1 VQFRAEVA
9 QVLKK
14 NCSTKNTSSRVRDRF
29 FNKLTSSLKEGYCV
43 FLRNR
48 GGGAVPQSSSQ
59 PISELLAQWRTGD
72 EESLRR
78 LVPLVYNELRRLAHY
93 YLRRER
99 PDHTLQTTAL
109 VHEAYLC
116 LMKQQSTDFE
126 NRAHFFAVCAN
137 LMREILVQYARR
149 RKAAKRDAGYK
160 LTLDGALALPG
171 GRNLDLVALDDAL
184 HELAKL
190 DPQQSRIVELRFF
203 GGLSIQETSQVLGI
217 SPATVKRHW
226 TTARVWL
233 HDEINRSKRH
243 DA

>member
-1 VQFRAEVA
+1 
-9 QVLKK
+9 
-14 NCSTKNTSSRVRDRF
+14 
-29 FNKLTSSLKEGYCV
+29 
-43 FLRNR
+43 
-48 GGGAVPQSSSQ
+48 VPEATSQ
-59 PISELLAQWRTGD
+59 PVSELLAQWRAGD

-78 LVPLVYNELRRLAHY
+78 LIPLVYNELRRVAHHH
-93 YLRRER
+93 LRGER

-116 LMKQQSTDFE
+116 LMKQPIDFE

-149 RKAAKRDAGYK
+149 RKAAKRDAGCI
-160 LTLDGALALPG
+160 LTLDENRVLPKG
-171 GRNLDLVALDDAL
+171 QSLDLVALDDAL

-203 GGLSIQETSQVLGI
+203 GGLSIEETSHVLGI

-233 HDEINRSKRH
+233 HDEITKAERH
-243 DA
+243 DT